1 MAQLKSD
8 EEMGDRIWELYSTEN
23 LRAGEMLQ
31 AQVINVRF
39 QAEGERADD
48 LIRGVNW
55 LLENGLLEQKSE
67 EESIFYLTESGFER
81 M

>member
-1 MAQLKSD
+1 MAQLKTD
-8 EEMGDRIWELYSTEN
+8 EEIGDRILELYSADN

-31 AQVINVRF
+31 AQVISVRL

-55 LLENGLLEQKSE
+55 LLENGLLDQKSE
-67 EESIFYLTESGFER
+67 EEPIFYLTEAGFER

>member
-1 MAQLKSD
+1 
-8 EEMGDRIWELYSTEN
+8 
-23 LRAGEMLQ
+23 MLQ

-81 M
+81 MCPHRR